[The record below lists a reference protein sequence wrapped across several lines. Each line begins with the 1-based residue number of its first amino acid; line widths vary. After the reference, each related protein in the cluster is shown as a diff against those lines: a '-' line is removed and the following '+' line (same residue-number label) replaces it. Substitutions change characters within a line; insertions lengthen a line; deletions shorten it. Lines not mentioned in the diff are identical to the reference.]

1 MQLTRAALCLPGVAV
16 AQMAGMTKEE
26 QGPPIVIAECT
37 LKGGCEAQQRAL
49 TLDAN
54 WRWVHGQTCQGT
66 GPAAQCYTSGNCFTD
81 GVWDDTMCPDPESC
95 AENCALEGVTLDDYD
110 STYGVAAI
118 PGGVELG
125 FVRGPNVGSRLY
137 VLEKPDKYK
146 LFKLLNREFTF
157 DVDVSTLPCG
167 LNGALYFSEM
177 DEDGGMK
184 HAGNKAGAKYGTGYC
199 DAQCPHDVKF
209 MEGKS
214 NTLEWNTSAALGKYG
229 LCCAEVDIWEA
240 NSMATAFTMHP
251 CTIDGTYLCKGKEC
265 GDNAK
270 NERYDGVCDKD
281 GCDFNSYRN
290 GLQDFFGPGDDFTVD
305 TTQPMT
311 VVTQFVTDDGTDD
324 GDLVE
329 IRRLYVQGGK
339 VIKNSN
345 AGILGSDGGD
355 SITDAYCSAQKDKF
369 GDPDDFHKKG
379 ALKQTGEALRR
390 GMTLVLSLW
399 DDYQCQMLWLDS
411 DAGKG
416 GHSTP
421 GVARGPCDK
430 TTGVPADVR
439 AKYPDASVA
448 YFNIMYG
455 EIGSTYTAGEG
466 AKPDQSVATGFPK
479 AVVGGVAAVS
489 DGAVAQPQQ
498 QALQQPSQ
506 PSQPQPS
513 QPQQPLPQ
521 QAVQAA
527 AAPAAA
533 GAGAS
538 AGGCADVFQQCGG
551 DGWAGASCC
560 QAGCTCAQ
568 QGGPSYS
575 QCLPPVGAY
584 LCSGP
589 AQPAG
594 LVQRSSLREA
604 HAQRARD
611 GPALWVAAVAP
622 AVLLAAAAAVW
633 VRARRAGRAWSSAQ
647 LRTEEVNLMASAE
660 HVQLDTSGLCA
671 CRAALALPGGP
682 MLLMSPPAL
691 KAPFEP
697 PAPARALLCAL
708 LPARGMGAR
717 PLADGALLAVAAAA
731 LLSARGLS
739 AASAVGG
746 GLPLWDCDESWSG
759 FREAIAEWA
768 WRGHPEGMPVDR
780 WPEAGVAP
788 TLSGWASDIV
798 LRGWPIMEVLL
809 DEWTRLAHGGE
820 ATSAVRPWVDPE
832 APEESSP
839 CLLGFVSALAASED
853 PAVVLRAVQMLGAG
867 GALDLLPSSG
877 WRVRSAWM
885 RQRASHLILAQ
896 LGAPSR
902 ALFRAPT
909 PQTSPLR
916 GGSGRPRLARPRPR
930 GGSGRWRCSGTTSP
944 SRWSPWPP
952 CRPRGRTP
960 ASASRRAGSTTPAA
974 WRPSSAAPRL
984 SWTWRATGSPP

>member
-1 MQLTRAALCLPGVAV
+1 MQFVRAVLCLPAVAM

-37 LKGGCEAQQRAL
+37 LQGGCEAQQRAL

-66 GPAAQCYTSGNCFTD
+66 GPAAQCYSSGNCFTD
-81 GVWDDTMCPDPESC
+81 GVWDSTMCPDPESC

-251 CTIDGTYLCKGKEC
+251 CTIDGSYLCEGKEC

-281 GCDFNSYRN
+281 GCDFNSYRM
-290 GLQDFFGPGDDFTVD
+290 GHQQFFGPGDDFTVD

-369 GDPDDFHKKG
+369 GDPDDFRKKG

-411 DAGKG
+411 DAGEG

-439 AKYPDASVA
+439 AKYPDASVT
-448 YFNIMYG
+448 YSNIMYG

-466 AKPDQSVATGFPK
+466 AKPDQAVATGFLK
-479 AVVGGVAAVS
+479 AAAAGVTAVS
-489 DGAVAQPQQ
+489 GGAAALPQQQ
-498 QALQQPSQ
+498 QALQQPQ
-506 PSQPQPS
+506 QALQPQPS
-513 QPQQPLPQ
+513 LPQ
-521 QAVQAA
+521 QQQQAA
-527 AAPAAA
+527 QPASAA

-538 AGGCADVFQQCGG
+538 AAGCADVFQQCGG

-560 QAGCTCAQ
+560 QAGCTCTE

-575 QCLPPVGAY
+575 QCLPPAGAY
-584 LCSGP
+584 LCSGTI
-589 AQPAG
+589 G

-604 HAQRARD
+604 PAQRAGEG
-611 GPALWVAAVAP
+611 GPAARWAAPLAVALRAAAP
-622 AVLLAAAAAVW
+622 ALLLAAAAAAAW
-633 VRARRAGRAWSSAQ
+633 ARARRARSSAQ
-647 LRTEEVNLMASAE
+647 LRSEEANLMAS
-660 HVQLDTSGLCA
+660 
-671 CRAALALPGGP
+671 
-682 MLLMSPPAL
+682 
-691 KAPFEP
+691 FE
-697 PAPARALLCAL
+697 
-708 LPARGMGAR
+708 
-717 PLADGALLAVAAAA
+717 
-731 LLSARGLS
+731 
-739 AASAVGG
+739 
-746 GLPLWDCDESWSG
+746 
-759 FREAIAEWA
+759 
-768 WRGHPEGMPVDR
+768 
-780 WPEAGVAP
+780 
-788 TLSGWASDIV
+788 
-798 LRGWPIMEVLL
+798 
-809 DEWTRLAHGGE
+809 
-820 ATSAVRPWVDPE
+820 
-832 APEESSP
+832 
-839 CLLGFVSALAASED
+839 
-853 PAVVLRAVQMLGAG
+853 
-867 GALDLLPSSG
+867 
-877 WRVRSAWM
+877 
-885 RQRASHLILAQ
+885 
-896 LGAPSR
+896 
-902 ALFRAPT
+902 
-909 PQTSPLR
+909 
-916 GGSGRPRLARPRPR
+916 
-930 GGSGRWRCSGTTSP
+930 
-944 SRWSPWPP
+944 
-952 CRPRGRTP
+952 
-960 ASASRRAGSTTPAA
+960 
-974 WRPSSAAPRL
+974 
-984 SWTWRATGSPP
+984 